1 MVKERQMKQSLKP
14 KRDASICEQYSRGVL
29 LADMIKEFGIS
40 KQRIYSILSRGG
52 VKTNRID
59 KEE

>member
-1 MVKERQMKQSLKP
+1 MKQSLKP
-14 KRDASICEQYSRGVL
+14 KRDARICEQYNKGVL
-29 LADMIKEFGIS
+29 LGDMIKEFRIS

-52 VKTNRID
+52 IKANRID

>member
-1 MVKERQMKQSLKP
+1 MKQSLKP
-14 KRDASICEQYSRGVL
+14 KRDALICEQYSKGVL

-52 VKTNRID
+52 IKANRID
-59 KEE
+59 KEG